1 VVKLRISYDNDE
13 ELKGVMKIL
22 APVITKVKKHNQNDK
37 RVHKLAYMDIK
48 TKK

>member
-1 VVKLRISYDNDE
+1 MVKLRISYDNDE

>member
-1 VVKLRISYDNDE
+1 MVKLRISYDNED

-22 APVITKVKKHNQNDK
+22 APVITKVKRHNQNDR
-37 RVHKLAYMDIK
+37 RVHKLAYVDTK

>member
-1 VVKLRISYDNDE
+1 MVKLRISYDNDE

-37 RVHKLAYMDIK
+37 RVHKLAYVDIK
-48 TKK
+48 TRK